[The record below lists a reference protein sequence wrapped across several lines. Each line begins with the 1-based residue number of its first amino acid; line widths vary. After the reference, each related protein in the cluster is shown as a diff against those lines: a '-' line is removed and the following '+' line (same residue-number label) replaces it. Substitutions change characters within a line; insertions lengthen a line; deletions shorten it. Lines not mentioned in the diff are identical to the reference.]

1 MSLPGITR
9 FEKVKPDTKPSPSYH
24 VQGNIEDIN
33 QIKPDTKPSPSYHVQ
48 GNNED
53 VNQSMKSPL
62 KYDSISVKF
71 NNQQCQLVD
80 IRDFTTAGIRP
91 LPHFL
96 EYTYEGVDFYRNS
109 KELGIE
115 VLKPVQYNIFKLL
128 MTDFSGPMKKAN
140 IVIETPNG
148 TGKTIGILL
157 TLIEMAMKRIETN
170 DKRAGTPLAL
180 IFVHTNLLGAVL
192 KQRLDDLIA
201 GGKIKTAFFASRQR
215 EVCRFDF
222 DIAICTAGTFF
233 NLFKQKERHFQN
245 LEFVVVDEADVFF
258 EDFDNIKNV
267 RRLLQNIPGRLILS
281 SATSNPNNFNL
292 RDSFLNKDKFIITS
306 PPNNFMIP
314 KFVEV
319 NCDKRSRIVGLFSGQ
334 VICKASE
341 NEVLNPFDHLYLILK
356 QLFQKDEKTS
366 VVVYCKNGD
375 AVDVV
380 ARKLWL
386 LGFNAASVHGDSF
399 LNKDKFII
407 TSPPNN
413 FLIPK
418 FVEVNC
424 DKRSRV
430 VGLSSGQVVCKAS
443 ENEVLNPFDHLYLIL
458 KQLFQK
464 DEKTSVVVY
473 CKNGDA
479 VDVVARKLWLLG
491 FNAASVHGNQVL
503 ELQVPVLQAFYERK
517 LNILVGCRLISR
529 GFDLPVSTVINY
541 HLPSDM
547 RSYLNRCGRI
557 DYLGGKGQIY
567 TFLHL
572 ASPRRPEEYS
582 PIVISSLVKQTKF
595 CSHQMPNFDEEMI
608 APFFRKEIALFFD
621 EQAVGYEP
629 SSDELSD

>member
-386 LGFNAASVHGDSF
+386 LGFNAASVHG
-399 LNKDKFII
+399 
-407 TSPPNN
+407 
-413 FLIPK
+413 
-418 FVEVNC
+418 
-424 DKRSRV
+424 
-430 VGLSSGQVVCKAS
+430 
-443 ENEVLNPFDHLYLIL
+443 
-458 KQLFQK
+458 
-464 DEKTSVVVY
+464 
-473 CKNGDA
+473 
-479 VDVVARKLWLLG
+479 
-491 FNAASVHGNQVL
+491 NQVL